1 MNSIKITNDQNRL
14 SPDDIEEMLRKAQ
27 EFEEEDKRLKETVE
41 AKGQLEQYAYSMKQ
55 QVNDKE
61 KLGKSIKDEDKEA
74 IENVV
79 SEKLEWLEGHGEA
92 TKEEFE
98 EKRKEIEEV
107 ANPIVAKLY
116 QQNGGSQ
123 DGPNGDDEL

>member
-1 MNSIKITNDQNRL
+1 M
-14 SPDDIEEMLRKAQ
+14 SPDDIEEMLKKAQ

-41 AKGQLEQYAYSMKQ
+41 AKGQLEQYAYSLKQ

-61 KLGKSIKDEDKEA
+61 KLGKNINDEDKEA

-98 EKRKEIEEV
+98 EQRKEIEEV